1 MNKENKK
8 EICFDGYNE
17 FVWRLNNGGE
27 FFTFTFAYK
36 LETWSSDL
44 NCVY

>member
-17 FVWRLNNGGE
+17 LFE
-27 FFTFTFAYK
+27 
-36 LETWSSDL
+36 DL
-44 NCVY
+44 IMEENFLPLLLHTN

>member
-27 FFTFTFAYK
+27 FLPLLLHT
-36 LETWSSDL
+36 
-44 NCVY
+44 N